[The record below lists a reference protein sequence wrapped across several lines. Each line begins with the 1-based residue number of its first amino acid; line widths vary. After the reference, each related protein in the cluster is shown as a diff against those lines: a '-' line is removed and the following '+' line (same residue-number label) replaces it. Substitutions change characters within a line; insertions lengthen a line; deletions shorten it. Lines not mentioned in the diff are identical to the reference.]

1 MSTGFQEDGDGRV
14 KSGLSRSGQENG
26 GEESELY
33 LFLSKQGI
41 VGRRKKAQ
49 KASECVMFQ
58 LKQKMTAFSV
68 YLFIAVR
75 NCDYLMLLFHAL
87 PVFIAAFS
95 VRSFHLQRSVIYN
108 VNATFVLPF
117 Y

>member
-26 GEESELY
+26 GKESELY

-41 VGRRKKAQ
+41 VGLRKKAQ

-58 LKQKMTAFSV
+58 LKPKITAFSV
-68 YLFIAVR
+68 PLNRCCKLECLCIYLS
-75 NCDYLMLLFHAL
+75 LLGT
-87 PVFIAAFS
+87 V
-95 VRSFHLQRSVIYN
+95 
-108 VNATFVLPF
+108 TT
-117 Y
+117 